1 MVLYTPDE
9 PAANALCCQNNTQV
23 ELEQW
28 NINIR
33 STLKSTKNCLYSD
46 LSSWYF
52 VQEEQN
58 PTVKWQS
65 TALHWL
71 SRWWNAIVPEN
82 WSCVSLLSETVC
94 HCDVHCLCFVYLC
107 HHPPWH
113 WTLPIVQEVE
123 NGRIRRRMS
132 DINRAGAFHLLAA
145 IKYFLCCWWIT
156 EWVDRWM
163 DEHWCFLC
171 SFLLFHSKF
180 TQLCLFY
187 SCSPD
192 LESYSFF
199 FPLGLPLCA
208 GYLSLL
214 LRLWTCVSVSLWVF
228 VLTTVT
234 LGNFPLHMM

>member
-1 MVLYTPDE
+1 ME
-9 PAANALCCQNNTQV
+9 RNCSGK
-23 ELEQW
+23 LEFCL
-28 NINIR
+28 
-33 STLKSTKNCLYSD
+33 STLWKCVQLWSA
-46 LSSWYF
+46 LSVLCVF
-52 VQEEQN
+52 V
-58 PTVKWQS
+58 P
-65 TALHWL
+65 
-71 SRWWNAIVPEN
+71 P
-82 WSCVSLLSETVC
+82 
-94 HCDVHCLCFVYLC
+94 
-107 HHPPWH
+107 PPWH

-145 IKYFLCCWWIT
+145 IKHFLCCWWIT

-180 TQLCLFY
+180 TQFCLFY
-187 SCSPD
+187 SFSPD
-192 LESYSFF
+192 LESYSLS

-228 VLTTVT
+228 VITAVS
-234 LGNFPLHMM
+234 LGNFPLPMIRMCKLVFGLAAEHIKNLQCYCTVMIWLCKLACIFPGLPPVAPVHPLLPPKKDKWCTVSLNQLITAFDTIFVE